1 MSLRSITIS
10 DLSSRDYL
18 KTVPANRQN
27 NLAGA
32 VLFIMGAITKKRR
45 LDIFSNMIE
54 VSEKRIQ
61 TSL

>member
-10 DLSSRDYL
+10 DLFSRDYL